1 MKSLNRIITP
11 FNMFTMFAAFSEASA
26 ATTLPYLDDESRKFF
41 IGFIVIF
48 PCALSAM
55 WFVTLHFK
63 SRTLDQAAEPV
74 QTSHPTGISRA
85 VFAGV
90 LSTTLDAGQLT
101 SPRGTDSIS
110 AVKEHQFEILLIER
124 A

>member
-11 FNMFTMFAAFSEASA
+11 FNMFAMFAAFSEASA

-63 SRTLDQAAEPV
+63 SGTLDRAAEPA
-74 QTSHPTGISRA
+74 QTSHPTAISR
-85 VFAGV
+85 VVYAGV
-90 LSTTLDAGQLT
+90 LSTALDAGHFT

-110 AVKEHQFEILLIER
+110 TGKENQFEVLLIER